1 MSWRKIEK
9 LFVRKA
15 DTRFLGVCTA
25 LFGVDLRLDAADQ
38 HAYGNGIET
47 SLRDDYV
54 GVFLRRLDELLVH
67 GLDCRGAPPLAYV
80 AQDAAG
86 EADVGVRI
94 DIYLDIHQVPEFL
107 VLEDQN
113 TIDDDYL
120 RRFDQHGFGRSVVID
135 ERIDRM
141 FDRNVVFQRADVL
154 DEHIR
159 IERLRVVVIENCGYR
174 FKDAY
179 SQKS

>member
-1 MSWRKIEK
+1 M
-9 LFVRKA
+9 L
-15 DTRFLGVCTA
+15 

-67 GLDCRGAPPLAYV
+67 GLDCRGILRDDRLHGAPPLAYV

-94 DIYLDIHQVPEFL
+94 DICLLYTSDAA
-107 VLEDQN
+107 
-113 TIDDDYL
+113 
-120 RRFDQHGFGRSVVID
+120 D
-135 ERIDRM
+135 E
-141 FDRNVVFQRADVL
+141 
-154 DEHIR
+154 
-159 IERLRVVVIENCGYR
+159 
-174 FKDAY
+174 
-179 SQKS
+179 

>member
-1 MSWRKIEK
+1 M
-9 LFVRKA
+9 L
-15 DTRFLGVCTA
+15 

-67 GLDCRGAPPLAYV
+67 GLDCRGILRDDRLHGAPPLAYV

-94 DIYLDIHQVPEFL
+94 DIYLDVHQVPEFL

-113 TIDDDYL
+113 TICLLYTSDAA
-120 RRFDQHGFGRSVVID
+120 D
-135 ERIDRM
+135 E
-141 FDRNVVFQRADVL
+141 
-154 DEHIR
+154 
-159 IERLRVVVIENCGYR
+159 
-174 FKDAY
+174 
-179 SQKS
+179 

>member
-1 MSWRKIEK
+1 M
-9 LFVRKA
+9 L
-15 DTRFLGVCTA
+15 TA
-25 LFGVDLRLDAADQ
+25 TELKPPSGMITSDCR
-38 HAYGNGIET
+38 GI
-47 SLRDDYV
+47 LRDD
-54 GVFLRRLDELLVH
+54 RLH
-67 GLDCRGAPPLAYV
+67 GAPPLAYV

-94 DIYLDIHQVPEFL
+94 DIYLDVHQVPEFL

-141 FDRNVVFQRADVL
+141 FDRNVVFQRAGWAL
-154 DEHIR
+154 
-159 IERLRVVVIENCGYR
+159 
-174 FKDAY
+174 
-179 SQKS
+179 

>member
-54 GVFLRRLDELLVH
+54 GVFLRRLDELFVH
-67 GLDCRGAPPLAYV
+67 RLDRRGILRDDRLHGAPPLAYV

-141 FDRNVVFQRADVL
+141 FDRNVVFSVRMCSTSISVSND
-154 DEHIR
+154 
-159 IERLRVVVIENCGYR
+159 
-174 FKDAY
+174 
-179 SQKS
+179 